1 MEIENLSIPHSGIY
15 RRGVS
20 PSKFPQAFLP
30 TVPNFQRK
38 MSSMKDNYLMA
49 IKKSDR
55 YSRSRI
61 YKSLECYFFIFNY
74 YSLSW

>member
-20 PSKFPQAFLP
+20 PSKVPQAFLP

-38 MSSMKDNYLMA
+38 MSSMKD
-49 IKKSDR
+49 
-55 YSRSRI
+55 
-61 YKSLECYFFIFNY
+61 Y
-74 YSLSW
+74 YSISINKSKR